1 MNKFSQVFPDA
12 SVLAPPFPESA
23 DEPLRWRKLYGGAP
37 ALALT
42 ALAARRGGLLVAV
55 SEDARQMQNLADEL
69 RFFGGDSALEVITF
83 PDWEC
88 LPYDNFSPHPD
99 IISQRLRVLH
109 RAPQLGPA
117 VVVIL
122 LTLANLMQRLPP
134 KEFIAGHLFA
144 LRKGE
149 RLDLAAFREKL
160 ARASY
165 AAVSQVM
172 APGEFALRGGVLDV
186 YPMGAARPFRLD
198 LFDDEIESIRLID
211 PETQRSVSE
220 VGDIT
225 LFPAREFPMTED
237 GVNTFRGNFRK
248 RFAVDP
254 RTQRIYRDISKG
266 EVPPGAEF
274 FLPLFFSST
283 GDFFDYLPAA
293 AGLLLPPEIEN
304 LAARHRAEVEER
316 FSRCAVD
323 TERLVLPPEDLYLS
337 PAGLM
342 RRIKNHP
349 RAYSGGGDGGLPEKA
364 KDIYFDS
371 RPPPDA
377 QAVAVN
383 RALEHPY
390 SALCET
396 LAQKKKRG
404 EAVLLVTESG
414 GRREMLQEV
423 LADYGHRAEP
433 VAGWKIFAENPARF
447 PLAVAAAP
455 LARGLYL
462 AGGATVLSE
471 AQLYGE
477 APARRERGKTGHG
490 SRDPEAVIKSLVE
503 LSIGD
508 PVVHEEHGV
517 GRYQGLSVLSSG
529 GVDTEFLAITYHGG
543 DKLYVPVLSLH
554 LVTRYVGADA
564 ESAPLHKLGHDA
576 WDKARR
582 KARRKTFDVA
592 AELLE
597 TQALRA
603 KRSGAPCTLS
613 ASQHTAYAEFAGRFA
628 FEETPDQLRVEK
640 EVLEEMLSGKPMDK
654 LVCGDVG
661 FGKTEI
667 ALRAAFVAV
676 HNNRQAAVLAP
687 TTLLARQHF
696 ETFRERFAGSGAEV
710 ELLSRF
716 RTAAETKNITARLA
730 EGRPDI
736 VIGTHKL
743 LQKNVRFKNLGLLIL
758 DEEHRFGVR
767 QKERLKQLRSEVD
780 ILTLSATPIPRTLN
794 MAIVGLRSVSLITT
808 PPRARLSI
816 KTFVRNFD
824 HGLIREACLREI
836 RRGGQV
842 YFLHNEVHSME
853 RIAGELAELL
863 PEAAIAT
870 AHGRQPARQ
879 LENTMQNFY
888 RGRHQILVC
897 STIIESGLDVPNA
910 NTIII
915 NRADRFGL
923 AQLHQLRGRV
933 GRSHHQAYAYFL
945 VHNREHLRGDA
956 RKRLDVIAS
965 LDELGVGFAL
975 ASHDL
980 EIRGAGELLGEA
992 QSGAIDEVGF
1002 TLYSEYLRQA
1012 VAWLSQHG
1020 DGERESDAGD
1030 AEPSAAKPDVQLHVC
1045 ALFPQD
1051 YLPDVHHRLV
1061 MYKRIAGAAD
1071 DDALYELQ
1079 VEMID
1084 RFGLL
1089 PAAGKALFNLAA
1101 IKLNATR
1108 LGLRAISLGKNGG
1121 RITFSETTSCPPQ
1134 KIAALLGTRQ
1144 DLRMENPLTLRISQ
1158 APEDEG
1164 ERLAFV
1170 EKLLAELGE

>member
-23 DEPLRWRKLYGGAP
+23 DEPLRWRKLFGGAS

-42 ALAARRGGLLVAV
+42 ALAARRGSLLVAV
-55 SEDARQMQNLADEL
+55 TEDARQMQNLADEL
-69 RFFGGDSALEVITF
+69 RFFGGDGGIEVIIF

-99 IISQRLRVLH
+99 IISQRLQVLH
-109 RAPQLGPA
+109 RAPHLGRA
-117 VVVIL
+117 VVL

-186 YPMGAARPFRLD
+186 YPMGETRPFRLD

-211 PETQRSVSE
+211 AETQRSVSE
-220 VGDIT
+220 VNAIT

-237 GVNTFRGNFRK
+237 GVNTFRGNFRR

-254 RTQRIYRDISKG
+254 RTQRVYRDISKG

-293 AGLLLPPEIEN
+293 AGLLLPPEIES

-323 TERLVLPPEDLYLS
+323 TERLALPPEDLYLS
-337 PAGLM
+337 PAEMM

-349 RAYSGGGDGGLPEKA
+349 RAYSGGGGDLPEKT

-371 RPPPDA
+371 RPPPDS

-404 EAVLLVTESG
+404 EPVLLVTESD
-414 GRREMLQEV
+414 GRREMLREV
-423 LADYGHRAEP
+423 LADYGHRAEK
-433 VAGWKIFAENPARF
+433 VAGWKIFAEDPAKF

-462 AGGATVLSE
+462 ADGVTVLSE

-477 APARRERGKTGHG
+477 TPARRRDKAGRG

-503 LSIGD
+503 LGIGD

-517 GRYQGLSVLSSG
+517 GRYQGLTVLSSG
-529 GVDTEFLAITYHGG
+529 GVDTEFLTITYHGG

-554 LVTRYVGADA
+554 LVTRYVGANA

-597 TQALRA
+597 VQALRA

-676 HNNRQAAVLAP
+676 HNNRQVAVLAP

-794 MAIVGLRSVSLITT
+794 MAMVGLRSISLITT

-853 RIAGELAELL
+853 RIADELAGLL

-945 VHNREHLRGDA
+945 VHNRELLQGDA
-956 RKRLDVIAS
+956 RKRLEVIAS

-1012 VAWLSQHG
+1012 VAWLSRHG
-1020 DGERESDAGD
+1020 DRARDGDAGA
-1030 AEPSAAKPDVQLHVC
+1030 AEESAATPEVQLHVC

-1061 MYKRIAGAAD
+1061 MYKRIASAAD

-1079 VEMID
+1079 VETID

-1089 PAAGKALFNLAA
+1089 PAAGKALFRLAA
-1101 IKLNATR
+1101 LKLKAAR
-1108 LGLRAISLGKNGG
+1108 LGVRAINLGKNGG
-1121 RITFSETTSCPPQ
+1121 QIKFSETTPCPPQ
-1134 KIAALLGTRQ
+1134 KIAALLGMRQ
-1144 DLRMENPLTLRISQ
+1144 NLRMENPLTLRISQ

-1164 ERLAFV
+1164 ERLAFA
-1170 EKLLAELGE
+1170 ENLLAELGE